1 MPLDILRRT
10 GGWCVELIVP
20 IKQGDRTIEQVEI
33 KPPSIKTLTRWQRGQ
48 IPSTMALLSELCG
61 ISEALLVNITYPDA
75 DRVLLALFNI
85 VPQAIKS
92 DFTEGQRPLASMD
105 EEEPVPEPGARPL
118 AEDDPRFPQHDG
130 PVVPLS
136 PPPPPN
142 MPPQPIP
149 PQEGIGIKMDAPDV
163 MRRVS

>member
-10 GGWCVELIVP
+10 GGWCVELVVP
-20 IKQGDRTIEQVEI
+20 IRQGDRTIEQIEI

-48 IPSTMALLSELCG
+48 IPSSMALLAELSG

-85 VPQAIKS
+85 VPQAIKAS
-92 DFTEGQRPLASMD
+92 FTDGDRPLASPEEAAPAPEPGQRPLAD
-105 EEEPVPEPGARPL
+105 
-118 AEDDPRFPQHDG
+118 DDPRFPAADG

-136 PPPPPN
+136 PPPPPQ

-149 PQEGIGIKMDAPDV
+149 PQDGLGFKMDAPDV